1 MKIFWSWQSDTPGK
15 RWPCCVGSPPP
26 SRPRAANIL
35 RCKGILSI
43 AGELEQFV
51 FQGVHMVLDRAVG
64 RPWPPGGQRTS
75 KLVFIGRELD
85 AGELRHGLNGCV
97 VGAA

>member
-1 MKIFWSWQSDTPGK
+1 MIRGGAFYDQ

-35 RCKGILSI
+35 RCKGILSL

-51 FQGVHMVLDRAVG
+51 FQQGVHLVHALAVG

>member
-1 MKIFWSWQSDTPGK
+1 ML
-15 RWPCCVGSPPP
+15 RRLAAALSPP
-26 SRPRAANIL
+26 
-35 RCKGILSI
+35 RCQYPALQRILSI
-43 AGELEQFV
+43 AGGLEQFV